1 MLTWLDSVQHCECV
15 VRRQGCDVQ
24 VVDRGLLSCQR
35 RQLVEVGG
43 EQAEAADFGGDVLAD
58 GPGQT
63 EAVVGGRASAELVD
77 YDERLLCGRTVTTT
91 TQTMRKPS
99 RICSSVICITINKA
113 CLFLPQNGGCL

>member
-1 MLTWLDSVQHCECV
+1 M
-15 VRRQGCDVQ
+15 Q
-24 VVDRGLLSCQR
+24 VVDGGLLSCQR

-43 EQAEAADFGGDVLAD
+43 EQTEAADFGGDVLAD

-91 TQTMRKPS
+91 QTMRKPS

-113 CLFLPQNGGCL
+113 RLFLPQNGGRL